1 MAEVEEVTSSSD
13 VGKVVLAIGLVI
25 AGIVAYYWFSKQP
38 IYARVGMILA
48 GLVAGTA
55 LAWTSGPGQR
65 LVAFLKD
72 SVAEAKRVTWPTTR
86 ETMQMTLIVFGFSVF
101 AAIVLWIID
110 KGLEY
115 VIYTLLLGWN
125 K

>member
-1 MAEVEEVTSSSD
+1 MSEVEEVTSGSD
-13 VGKVVLAIGLVI
+13 KAKVVLAIGLVI
-25 AGIVAYYWFSKQP
+25 AGIVAYYWFAKQP

-48 GLVAGTA
+48 GAAAGFGV
-55 LAWTSGPGQR
+55 AWTSGPGQR

-72 SVAEAKRVTWPTTR
+72 AVAEAKRVTWPSTR
-86 ETMQMTLIVFGFSVF
+86 ETMQMTLIVFAFSVV
-101 AAIVLWIID
+101 AAIVLWAID

>member
-1 MAEVEEVTSSSD
+1 MSEVEEVTSGSD
-13 VGKVVLAIGLVI
+13 KAKVALAIGLVL
-25 AGIVAYYWFSKQP
+25 AGIVAYYWFGKQP
-38 IYARVGMILA
+38 IYARVGMIFA
-48 GLVAGTA
+48 GLAAGFGV
-55 LAWTSGPGQR
+55 AWTSGPGQR

-72 SVAEAKRVTWPTTR
+72 SVAEAKRVTWPSTR
-86 ETMQMTLIVFGFSVF
+86 ETMQMTLIVFAFSVF
-101 AAIVLWIID
+101 AAIVLWVID